1 MRILVISEKANAAA
15 RIATILGRGS
25 YKRRNLHGVPVFHI
39 ERDGQEI
46 DVVGLRGHII
56 ELDYPKELN
65 DWQKVDPKD
74 LVYAIP
80 EKKVIARNILA
91 ALKELSSNIDQV
103 IIATDYDREGELI
116 GLETVKM
123 LSIDPNK
130 VKRARFSAL
139 TKNEIEAAFSSLTN
153 PDEKLAE
160 SAECRQIIDL
170 AWGATLTRFI
180 SKATHQMGKN
190 FLSVGRVQSPTLSLI
205 VDRHKQIEEFTPK
218 PYWDVIA
225 RMSAKYIQFFGG
237 HEKNPFWEEED
248 AKNVLSKCRDA
259 NSGEVLEYE
268 ANEKDE
274 YPPAPFNTTNF
285 LAEAN
290 RLGIPASRAMS
301 IAEDLYTSGY
311 ISYPR
316 TDNTVY
322 PKSLYLK
329 GVLEKL
335 KESEFRK
342 EVEEIL
348 AQDRI
353 IPSRGKFEATD
364 HPPIYPTE
372 VASRKTLKGE
382 KWKIYELIVRR
393 FLATVAPPAR
403 VKINKCTISIN
414 GEIFTA
420 AGYKLISPGW
430 RKYYPYYKI
439 SEVDVPDLGVGDKV
453 EVLSIELSK
462 KFTQPPPRYTQG
474 TLIQEMER
482 LGLGTKSTRHEIIQ
496 KLYERNYVR
505 GNNLI
510 PTPAGIAVAEA
521 LEKYANM
528 ITDSKMTSHL
538 ERDMDDIA
546 HGESTLDDVVQESQ
560 DMLSDVVDIMEQHE
574 DQIGAEIKTALEKQ
588 RHIGECPTCG
598 GKLKILKSR
607 EGREFIGCSGYPKC
621 KTSFPKPKGAMIEA
635 TGKKC
640 EVCNMPMIKVI
651 RKGQPPETV
660 CVDPSCSSNRKK
672 NTLAQ
677 CPKCGKEMRI
687 VYSNNGKRFMGCSG
701 YPECDQT
708 FPLPQTGTIKTAD
721 STCET
726 CGSPMLEID
735 TGKTTWKT
743 CINQKCQSKKA
754 NNKKDS
760 NSKSEGQKTR
770 TKKTS
775 RRSSKA

>member
-15 RIATILGRGS
+15 RIATILGKGS
-25 YKRRNLHGVPVFHI
+25 YKRKNLHGVPVFHI

-46 DVVGLRGHII
+46 DIVGLRGHIL
-56 ELDYPKELN
+56 ELDYPRELN
-65 DWQKVDPKD
+65 DWRKVDPKD
-74 LVYAIP
+74 LVYATP
-80 EKKVIARNILA
+80 EKRVIARNILA
-91 ALKELSSNIDQV
+91 ALKELSNDIDQV

-123 LSIDPNK
+123 LSIDPKK

-139 TKNEIEAAFSSLTN
+139 TKNEIEAAFSSLTT

-205 VDRHKQIEEFTPK
+205 VDRHKQIEEFVPK
-218 PYWDVIA
+218 PYWDVT
-225 RMSAKYIQFFGG
+225 AKLRHNNAEFAGG
-237 HEKNPFWEEED
+237 HQKNPFWEESD
-248 AKNVLSKCRDA
+248 AKNVLSKCKDIGL
-259 NSGEVLEYE
+259 GEVIQYE
-268 ANEKDE
+268 ANERDE

-335 KESEFRK
+335 RESEFKK

-353 IPSRGKFEATD
+353 IPSRGKIEATD

-372 VASRKTLKGE
+372 VASRGTLKGE
-382 KWKIYELIVRR
+382 KWKIYELVVRR
-393 FLATVAPPAR
+393 FLATLAPPAKVR
-403 VKINKCTISIN
+403 VNNCAVSIN

-420 AGYKLISPGW
+420 DGYKLINLGW
-430 RKYYPYYKI
+430 RKYYPYYRI
-439 SEVDVPDLGVGDKV
+439 SEVEIPDLSVGDKV
-453 EVLSIELSK
+453 EVLSVESIK
-462 KFTQPPPRYTQG
+462 KLTQPPPRYTQG

-538 ERDMDDIA
+538 EKDMDDIA
-546 HGESTLDDVVQESQ
+546 RGESTIDDVVHESQ
-560 DMLSDVVDIMEQHE
+560 DMLSDVIDIMDQHR
-574 DQIGAEIKTALEKQ
+574 DQIGAEIKSALEEQ
-588 RHIGECPTCG
+588 RHIGDCPTCG
-598 GKLKILKSR
+598 GKLRILKSR
-607 EGREFIGCSGYPKC
+607 EGREFIGCSGYPNC
-621 KTSFPKPKGAMIEA
+621 KTSFPKPKGALVEA
-635 TGKKC
+635 TDKKC

-651 RKGQPPETV
+651 RKGQPPEVV
-660 CVDPSCSSNRKK
+660 CIDPSCTSNRKK
-672 NTLAQ
+672 NTIAR

-687 VYSNNGKRFMGCSG
+687 VYSSNGKRFLGCSG
-701 YPECDQT
+701 YPGCDQT
-708 FPLPQTGTIKTAD
+708 FPLPQTGTIKTAENA
-721 STCET
+721 CET
-726 CGSPMLEID
+726 CGSPMVEIE
-735 TGKTTWKT
+735 TGKTTWRT
-743 CINQKCQSKKA
+743 CINQECSSKRA
-754 NNKKDS
+754 NNGRG
-760 NSKSEGQKTR
+760 SKAKPGKQKGG
-770 TKKTS
+770 TKKVS
-775 RRSSKA
+775 RRSSKV